1 MKPSCNFPPQ
11 TELAESWNKNGKRWK
26 EVLTKWGRI
35 PLPVQRFVQHG
46 KEKDKHLSIG
56 MTDTSGVSP
65 WVLNRY
71 IDLGSRLPY
80 NEASD
85 VLYGFGINVGDTKVN
100 TICHE
105 YNLACQ
111 SLVDDKLDAATFDI
125 LPTDSTPLKA
135 AEGKTWVLE
144 VDGVIVLKKP
154 IKGECHGLEI
164 KDAVLY
170 PLNAPSQRYMYS
182 SSCNSE
188 VFSNRLSGLL
198 RCAGV
203 KREDKILGLGDGALW
218 IADAFELLAIP
229 YLIDVY
235 HATSYL
241 DTVMTALGWDEQ
253 RRARHRR
260 KWCKGQSYASYWLK
274 HYIPDVTIVKTWS
287 DDAQTAYRYLEKRQD
302 HMNYKQHK
310 AKDYPIGSGQVEGMN
325 KAVIGKRMK
334 QSGMQWSPEGAA
346 AMATQ
351 RSQFCAAKPLGSFQQ
366 IRQLAF
372 GTLPAL
378 AA

>member
-1 MKPSCNFPPQ
+1 
-11 TELAESWNKNGKRWK
+11 
-26 EVLTKWGRI
+26 
-35 PLPVQRFVQHG
+35 
-46 KEKDKHLSIG
+46 

-71 IDLGSRLPY
+71 VDLGSRLAY

-85 VLYGFGINVGDTKVN
+85 VLYGFGIAVGDTKVN
-100 TICHE
+100 TVCHE

-111 SLVDDKLDAATFDI
+111 NLVDEKLDAAAFDN
-125 LPTDSTPLKA
+125 LPTDNTPFKA

-154 IKGECHGLEI
+154 IQGECKGLEI

-188 VFSNRLSGLL
+188 LFTKRLSGLL

-203 KREDKILGLGDGALW
+203 KREDKVLGLGDGALWIADGLGDGALW
-218 IADAFELLAIP
+218 IADAFELLGIP

-287 DDAQTAYRYLEKRQD
+287 DEAQTAYRYLEKRQD
-302 HMNYKQHK
+302 HMNYKQLK

-334 QSGMQWSPEGAA
+334 QSGMQWSPQGAA

-351 RSQFCAAKPLGSFQQ
+351 RSQFCAAKPLVFFQEVS
-366 IRQLAF
+366 QLAF
-372 GTLPAL
+372 GALPAL